1 MDLKE
6 AMRKDLEGEINN
18 RRSRFARYWY
28 VSELTDRHR
37 SVFNGSK
44 KRRGLVRLERP
55 RLIAPPPP
63 DEICS

>member
-6 AMRKDLEGEINN
+6 EMRKDRDGEINN
-18 RRSRFARYWY
+18 RKSRLARDWY
-28 VSELTDRHR
+28 ASELTDRCR
-37 SVFNGSK
+37 SVYNGSK